1 MGGSFASTSTPV
13 ALTRRPSRSS
23 FSCLSRVLVL
33 LAAAVV
39 LLVVFYGV
47 YTTYSSSFSSPVVD
61 SRSRLPPRHPGR
73 LPDATFY
80 DEPSLSY
87 AIDRPVADWD
97 AKRQEWR
104 RLNPHLAGDSQRIL
118 MVSGS
123 QPGPCRNS
131 VGDHLLLR
139 LFKNKADYC
148 RRHGIE
154 LFYNTALLHPKMD
167 FYWAKI
173 PVIRAAM
180 LAHPEAEWVWWVDS
194 DAAFT
199 DMDLELPMGRYQF
212 HNMVLHGWAHL
223 VYEKRSWVSV
233 NAGVFL
239 IRNCQWSLD
248 FMAEWASMSPLSP
261 DYASWGKILK
271 AELNDK
277 LFNESDDQ
285 SALVYILLKQNA
297 RWGDKI
303 YLESEFELESYWLK
317 TLGRLEELAG
327 AYAAVERQEEG
338 MLRKHAEAASR
349 AYGRMREKLMG
360 AEKRRRPLITHFTGC
375 QPCSGEHNEMY
386 TAESC
391 WEGMQRALHFADDQV
406 LRDYGFRHV
415 DLLTADVIPLPSDYP
430 AATS

>member
-1 MGGSFASTSTPV
+1 MGASSV
-13 ALTRRPSRSS
+13 ATTRRPSKAS
-23 FSCLSRVLVL
+23 FSCLSRVLVV
-33 LAAAVV
+33 LAAAVA

-47 YTTYSSSFSSPVVD
+47 YTTYSSNFSSPVVD
-61 SRSRLPPRHPGR
+61 SRSRVPPRHRGR

-80 DEPSLSY
+80 DDPSLSY

-97 AKRQEWR
+97 AKRREWR
-104 RLNPHLAGDSQRIL
+104 RLNPHLAGDGQRIL

-123 QPGPCRNS
+123 QPGPCRNP

-154 LFYNTALLHPKMD
+154 LFYNTALLHPKMGS
-167 FYWAKI
+167 YWAKI
-173 PVIRAAM
+173 PAIRAAM

-199 DMDLELPMGRYQF
+199 DMDSELPMGRYRF

-223 VYEKRSWVSV
+223 VYEKRSWVSL

-248 FMAEWASMSPLSP
+248 FMAEWASMSPISP
-261 DYASWGKILK
+261 DYARWGKILK
-271 AELNDK
+271 EELNDK
-277 LFNESDDQ
+277 LYNESDDQ
-285 SALVYILLKQNA
+285 SALVYILLKQKE

-317 TLGRLEELAG
+317 TLGRLEEFAG

-338 MLRKHAEAASR
+338 MRRRHAEPASR
-349 AYGRMREKLMG
+349 AYGRMREKRMMG
-360 AEKRRRPLITHFTGC
+360 VEKLRRPLITHFTGC
-375 QPCSGEHNEMY
+375 QPCSGDLNKMY

-406 LRDYGFRHV
+406 LRDYGFRHAN
-415 DLLTADVIPLPSDYP
+415 LLTADVIPLPFDYP